1 MAFEKLW
8 KGGSGIREVIEGKE
22 KNRRVGDADLVIT
35 VRCFLCGI
43 FRFFSRDRD

>member
-35 VRCFLCGI
+35 VRCF
-43 FRFFSRDRD
+43 FVWYFQVF